1 MATNLHAQD
10 HYRQYHLKGLT
21 CADCA
26 AKLERHLRAVPGI
39 SAVELNFAA
48 AKLSITGNISDQ
60 RLQKEIRKIEDV
72 TILPA
77 ETAAATVHQP
87 FMQANRTL
95 LRTAL
100 SLAAL
105 LLGLSLGAYEP
116 LQKIFLLSSILIGG
130 YPVALKGLRNLP
142 RLDFD
147 MNVLM
152 TIAIT
157 GALLIGEW
165 KEAAVVAFL
174 FAVSEM
180 LESYSMEKARQSIRS
195 LIELSPREATVIR
208 NGREV
213 RVPVEEVNVGDI
225 LIVKPGEKIS
235 LDGIIL
241 EGATSVNEAPITGE
255 SMPVEKEPGDTVY
268 AGTLNQ
274 QGAFRMRATK
284 RAEDTTLARII
295 QLVEKAQGERAPSQA
310 FVDRFAKVYTP
321 LIILMAVGIALIPPL
336 LFGGNWIH
344 WVYEALALLV
354 VACPCALV
362 ISTPVAIVSAIGA
375 AARNGVL
382 IKGGVYLEEIG
393 RLKAIAFDKT
403 GTLTMGKPEVTDILP
418 AGGQKEEELL
428 RLAASLE
435 ARSEHPLARAVIQRA
450 DEREVPYAAAQSFY
464 AVPGKGA
471 EGEIDGIRY
480 WIGKPRWAEEKG
492 LSTEA
497 LTMQISALQK
507 QGKTVMLL
515 GSEKEILGLIAVA
528 DPVRPQSHAAIHR
541 LKQNGIKTRMLTG
554 DNRNTAAA
562 IAQQVGADDYE
573 AELLPEEKLQQV
585 RYLHQR
591 HGAVAMVGDG
601 INDAP
606 ALAAASVG
614 IAMGGAGT
622 DTALETA
629 DIVLMGDDLLKLP
642 FAIRLGRRAVR
653 VIRQNIAFALGTKL
667 LAVLLVFPGW
677 LTLWI
682 AILAD
687 MGATILVT
695 LNGMRLFRTR
705 GM

>member
-1 MATNLHAQD
+1 
-10 HYRQYHLKGLT
+10 
-21 CADCA
+21 
-26 AKLERHLRAVPGI
+26 
-39 SAVELNFAA
+39 VELNFVA
-48 AKLSITGNISDQ
+48 AKLSIEGDISDQ

-72 TILPA
+72 TILPVKTA
-77 ETAAATVHQP
+77 EATVRQS
-87 FMQANRTL
+87 FLQANGKL
-95 LRTAL
+95 LRTGL
-100 SLAAL
+100 SLATL
-105 LLGLSLGAYEP
+105 LLGLSLGTYES

-130 YPVALKGLRNLP
+130 YPVARKGLRNLL
-142 RLDFD
+142 RLNFD

-157 GALLIGEW
+157 GALIIGEW
-165 KEAAVVAFL
+165 NEAAVVAFL

-195 LIELSPREATVIR
+195 LMELAPREATVLR
-208 NGREV
+208 NGQEV
-213 RVPVEEVNVGDI
+213 RIPVEEVNAGDI
-225 LIVKPGEKIS
+225 LVVKPGEKIS

-255 SMPVEKEPGDTVY
+255 SMPVEKEPGDPVY

-321 LIILMAVGIALIPPL
+321 LIILMAAGVALIPPL
-336 LFGGNWIH
+336 LLGGNWNH

-382 IKGGVYLEEIG
+382 VKGGIYLEEIG
-393 RLKAIAFDKT
+393 RLRAVAFDKT
-403 GTLTMGKPEVTDILP
+403 GTLTMGKPEVTDLLP
-418 AGGQKEEELL
+418 ASEQTEEELL
-428 RLAASLE
+428 RLAAGLE
-435 ARSEHPLARAVIQRA
+435 ARSEHPLARAIIQRA
-450 DEREVPYAAAQSFY
+450 DEREIPYAPARSFY

-480 WIGKPRWAEEKG
+480 WIGKPSWAEEKG
-492 LSTEA
+492 LNTDPLMA
-497 LTMQISALQK
+497 RIGALQK

-515 GSEKEILGLIAVA
+515 GTEEEILGLVAVS
-528 DPVRPQSHAAIHR
+528 DPVRPQSVDAILR
-541 LKQNGIKTRMLTG
+541 LRRYGIKTRMLTG
-554 DNRNTAAA
+554 DNRSTAAA
-562 IAQQVGADDYE
+562 IAQQVGVDDYE

-585 RYLHQR
+585 RLLLRQY
-591 HGAVAMVGDG
+591 GTAAMVGDG

-629 DIVLMGDDLLKLP
+629 DVVLMGDDLLKLP
-642 FAIRLGRRAVR
+642 FAIRLGQRAVR
-653 VIRQNIAFALGTKL
+653 VIRQNIAFSLGTKL

-677 LTLWI
+677 LTLWL

-705 GM
+705 EM

>member
-1 MATNLHAQD
+1 
-10 HYRQYHLKGLT
+10 
-21 CADCA
+21 
-26 AKLERHLRAVPGI
+26 
-39 SAVELNFAA
+39 VELNFAA
-48 AKLSITGNISDQ
+48 AKLSITGDISDQ

-77 ETAAATVHQP
+77 ETAAATVRQP
-87 FMQANRTL
+87 FMQANWTL

-142 RLDFD
+142 RLNFD

-195 LIELSPREATVIR
+195 LMELSPREATVIR
-208 NGREV
+208 NGQEV

-274 QGAFRMRATK
+274 QGAFHMRATK

-336 LFGGNWIH
+336 LFGGNWNH

-418 AGGQKEEELL
+418 AGRQKEEELL

-450 DEREVPYAAAQSFY
+450 DEREVPYAPAQSFY

-528 DPVRPQSHAAIHR
+528 DPVRPQSHAAIHQ

-585 RYLHQR
+585 RHLHQR
-591 HGAVAMVGDG
+591 HGTVAMVGDG

-606 ALAAASVG
+606 ALAAATVG

-629 DIVLMGDDLLKLP
+629 DVVLMGDDLLKLP

>member
-1 MATNLHAQD
+1 M
-10 HYRQYHLKGLT
+10 
-21 CADCA
+21 
-26 AKLERHLRAVPGI
+26 PGVRE
-39 SAVELNFAA
+39 VELNFVA
-48 AKLSITGNISDQ
+48 AKLSIEGDISDQ

-72 TILPA
+72 TILPVKTA
-77 ETAAATVHQP
+77 EATVRQS
-87 FMQANRTL
+87 FLQANGKL
-95 LRTAL
+95 LRTGL
-100 SLAAL
+100 SLATL
-105 LLGLSLGAYEP
+105 LLGLSLGTYES

-130 YPVALKGLRNLP
+130 YPVAQKGLRNLL
-142 RLDFD
+142 RLNFD

-157 GALLIGEW
+157 GALIIGEW
-165 KEAAVVAFL
+165 NEAAVVAFL

-195 LIELSPREATVIR
+195 LMELAPREATVLR
-208 NGREV
+208 NGQEV
-213 RVPVEEVNVGDI
+213 RIPVEEVNAGDI
-225 LIVKPGEKIS
+225 LVVKPGEKIS

-255 SMPVEKEPGDTVY
+255 SMPVEKEPGDPVY

-321 LIILMAVGIALIPPL
+321 LIILMAAGVALIPPL
-336 LFGGNWIH
+336 LLGGNWNH

-382 IKGGVYLEEIG
+382 VKGGIYLEEIG
-393 RLKAIAFDKT
+393 RLRAIAFDKT
-403 GTLTMGKPEVTDILP
+403 GTLTMGKPEVTDLLP
-418 AGGQKEEELL
+418 ASEQTEEELL
-428 RLAASLE
+428 RLAAGLE
-435 ARSEHPLARAVIQRA
+435 ARSEHPLARAIIQRA
-450 DEREVPYAAAQSFY
+450 DEREIPYAPARSFY

-480 WIGKPRWAEEKG
+480 WIGKPSWAEEKG
-492 LSTEA
+492 LNTDPLMA
-497 LTMQISALQK
+497 RIGALQK

-515 GSEKEILGLIAVA
+515 GTEEEILGLVAVS
-528 DPVRPQSHAAIHR
+528 DPVRPQSVDAILR
-541 LKQNGIKTRMLTG
+541 LRRYGIKTRMLTG
-554 DNRNTAAA
+554 DNRSTAAA
-562 IAQQVGADDYE
+562 IAQQVGVDDYE

-585 RYLHQR
+585 RLLLRQY
-591 HGAVAMVGDG
+591 GTAAMVGDG

-629 DIVLMGDDLLKLP
+629 DVVLMGDDLLKLP
-642 FAIRLGRRAVR
+642 FAIHLGQRAVR
-653 VIRQNIAFALGTKL
+653 VIRQNIAFSLGTKL

-677 LTLWI
+677 LTLWL

-705 GM
+705 EM

>member
-1 MATNLHAQD
+1 
-10 HYRQYHLKGLT
+10 
-21 CADCA
+21 
-26 AKLERHLRAVPGI
+26 
-39 SAVELNFAA
+39 VELNFAA
-48 AKLSITGNISDQ
+48 AKLSITGDISDQ

-77 ETAAATVHQP
+77 ETAAATVRQP
-87 FMQANRTL
+87 FMQANWTL

-142 RLDFD
+142 RLNFD

-195 LIELSPREATVIR
+195 LMELSPREATVIR
-208 NGREV
+208 NGQEV

-274 QGAFRMRATK
+274 QGAFHMRATK

-336 LFGGNWIH
+336 LFGGNWNH

-418 AGGQKEEELL
+418 AGRQKEEELL

-450 DEREVPYAAAQSFY
+450 DEREVPYAPAQSFY

-528 DPVRPQSHAAIHR
+528 DPVRPQSHAAIHQ
-541 LKQNGIKTRMLTG
+541 LKQNGIKTRILTG

-585 RYLHQR
+585 RHLHQR
-591 HGAVAMVGDG
+591 HGTVAMVGDG

-606 ALAAASVG
+606 ALAAATVG

-629 DIVLMGDDLLKLP
+629 DVVLMGDDLLKLP

>member
-1 MATNLHAQD
+1 MATHPHAQH

-48 AKLSITGNISDQ
+48 AKLSITGDISDQ

-77 ETAAATVHQP
+77 ETAAATVRQP
-87 FMQANRTL
+87 FMQANWTL

-142 RLDFD
+142 RLNFD

-195 LIELSPREATVIR
+195 LMELSPREATVIR
-208 NGREV
+208 NGREA

-241 EGATSVNEAPITGE
+241 EGATSVNEAAITGE

-274 QGAFRMRATK
+274 QGAFHMRATK

-321 LIILMAVGIALIPPL
+321 LIIFLAVGIALIPPL
-336 LFGGNWIH
+336 LFGGNWNH

-403 GTLTMGKPEVTDILP
+403 GTLTTGKPEVTDILP
-418 AGGQKEEELL
+418 AGRQKEEELL

-464 AVPGKGA
+464 ALPGKGA

-528 DPVRPQSHAAIHR
+528 DPVRPQSHAAIHQ

-585 RYLHQR
+585 RHLHQR
-591 HGAVAMVGDG
+591 YGTVAMVGDG

-606 ALAAASVG
+606 ALAAATVG

-629 DIVLMGDDLLKLP
+629 DVVLMGDDLLKLP